1 MRIVRTTNING
12 YQVQWEAV
20 LFGKQYLFCID
31 VEGTYYMI
39 KVGSDGT
46 FDIL

>member
-1 MRIVRTTNING
+1 MKTVNVEGYRIQHSCI
-12 YQVQWEAV
+12 
-20 LFGKQYLFCID
+20 LFGKTYLFAID

-39 KVGSDGT
+39 KVNDDGT